1 MSLANWRKGAYIG
14 SGTNIDYRWAMGKP
28 ERVRTLATELVNLA
42 LDALLAVSTPALA
55 ALQKATHTIPIVFV
69 AAMTGVTTEMF
80 YRAVEAVAP
89 QFAVE
94 MIRSDVHSL
103 EDIETDMKSL
113 ATDGSAG
120 LIFPPEPFTLQNSK
134 AIVIE

>member
-1 MSLANWRKGAYIG
+1 
-14 SGTNIDYRWAMGKP
+14 MGKP

-69 AAMTGVTTEMF
+69 AVMTGVTTEMF

-89 QFAVE
+89 QFAV
-94 MIRSDVHSL
+94 R
-103 EDIETDMKSL
+103 
-113 ATDGSAG
+113 
-120 LIFPPEPFTLQNSK
+120 
-134 AIVIE
+134 